1 MTEAEG
7 QVVLFGQHVSPE
19 HVMSVPGQKT
29 SSDSRQVQLAGK
41 RGAVQSYFFKLQP
54 CACAKLDEGQVLP
67 SGQH

>member
-7 QVVLFGQHVSPE
+7 QVVLFGQQVLPE
-19 HVMSVPGQKT
+19 HLVFVPGQKA

-41 RGAVQSYFFKLQP
+41 SGAVQSYFFKLQP
-54 CACAKLDEGQVLP
+54 SACAKVAEGQVLP